1 IMDLNKNSESSN
13 RLISIMGILVIFI
26 SMVAN
31 VQADGSIIPN
41 LMILLGLGIVLFAE
55 KSSLNEG
62 PNS

>member
-1 IMDLNKNSESSN
+1 MDLNKNNGRSN
-13 RLISIMGILVIFI
+13 RLISMMGVLVIFI
-26 SMVAN
+26 AMVAN

-41 LMILLGLGIVLFAE
+41 LMILVGLIIVLVAE